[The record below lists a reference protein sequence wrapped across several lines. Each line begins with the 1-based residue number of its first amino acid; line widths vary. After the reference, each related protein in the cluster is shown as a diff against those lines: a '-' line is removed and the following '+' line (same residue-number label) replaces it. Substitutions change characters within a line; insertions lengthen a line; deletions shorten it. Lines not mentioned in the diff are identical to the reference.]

1 MAYTN
6 ADGTIE
12 HESVRV
18 LENEIDFVSDADDF
32 SVIFDYNK
40 V

>member
-1 MAYTN
+1 MAYIN
-6 ADGTIE
+6 VDGTVV

-18 LENEIDFVSDADDF
+18 LENEVDFRSDADDF